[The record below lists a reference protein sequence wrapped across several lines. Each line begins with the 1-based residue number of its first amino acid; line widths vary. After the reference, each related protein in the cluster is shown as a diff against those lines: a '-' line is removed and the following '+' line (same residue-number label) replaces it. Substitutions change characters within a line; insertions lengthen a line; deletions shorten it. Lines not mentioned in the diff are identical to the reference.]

1 MAPAAEQVHLPL
13 EGPTLGSEHSQ
24 LSEHRDPADCRSCHF
39 HPVPGRNCMW
49 TKALPFLL
57 CRFLSVSLTERE
69 VTIPWESLASG
80 KRNSRKLAPGW
91 GLEVLGVMG
100 VL

>member
-1 MAPAAEQVHLPL
+1 
-13 EGPTLGSEHSQ
+13 
-24 LSEHRDPADCRSCHF
+24 
-39 HPVPGRNCMW
+39 MW